1 MIEANRTMR
10 QPTAAQAAA
19 TASRGARQAIAL
31 RGPAAR
37 TDSVRDDAERAGQ
50 SLAGSGALVFEGEVL
65 ELPVLH

>member
-19 TASRGARQAIAL
+19 TVSRGARQAIAL
-31 RGPAAR
+31 RVPSVR
-37 TDSVRDDAERAGQ
+37 TDPETAGQ